1 MLAERQK
8 HVVAAFHAL
17 PEPQRRVLE
26 LGFFNGLTLREIASR
41 LGEPLGT
48 IKSRIKTG
56 MDKLKDSLRGF
67 EESS

>member
-1 MLAERQK
+1 
-8 HVVAAFHAL
+8 VVSAFRAL

-26 LGFFNGLTLREIASR
+26 MGFFNGLTHREIASR

-48 IKSRIKTG
+48 IKSRIKMG